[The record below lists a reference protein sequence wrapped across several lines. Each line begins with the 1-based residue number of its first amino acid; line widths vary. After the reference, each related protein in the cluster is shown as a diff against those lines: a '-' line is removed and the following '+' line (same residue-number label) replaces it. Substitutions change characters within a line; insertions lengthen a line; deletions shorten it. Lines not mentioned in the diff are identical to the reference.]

1 MKSILHTSAS
11 IALLAG
17 VGFAA
22 LSVAPLTPTA
32 TANQMDDDTYTKE
45 AKRDNLRKMSKVITL
60 DVEDQPIEDIFRFLA
75 DVTGAEL
82 EPVYLDD
89 NSSSVSGIDPE
100 TPITIRVKN
109 IPAITVLERVL
120 ERANIIEEPGDDYT
134 WQFTDSGSIE
144 FGPKTELNRHQRIEI
159 YDIADLLFVV
169 PDFDNA
175 PEFNLQSAIQSASGG
190 GGGGGT
196 GPFSQGGQQIDDI
209 DPEERAEQLR
219 NLLETTVEPDQWA
232 AAGGDGA
239 SITFYRTNFI
249 ITAADYVH
257 RQIDGYSFWPSR
269 LTQVRY
275 SDKQREVRIKGD
287 PKYRDS
293 AKP

>member
-1 MKSILHTSAS
+1 MKPILHTSAS
-11 IALLAG
+11 VALLAG
-17 VGFAA
+17 LTFAA
-22 LSVAPLTPTA
+22 ISIAPTA
-32 TANQMDDDTYTKE
+32 QSANAIQSDDDSYTKE
-45 AKRDNLRKMSKVITL
+45 AKRDNLRKMSKTITL
-60 DVEDQPIEDIFRFLA
+60 DVEDQAVEDIFNFLA
-75 DVTGAEL
+75 DITGADL
-82 EPVYLDD
+82 EPIYL
-89 NSSSVSGIDPE
+89 NENIASVSGIDPE

-120 ERANIIEEPGDDYT
+120 ERTNLIEEPGDDYT

-144 FGPKTELNRHQRIEI
+144 FGPKTELNRNQRVEI

-169 PDFDNA
+169 PNFDNA

-190 GGGGGT
+190 GSGGGT
-196 GPFSQGGQQIDDI
+196 SPFSQGGQQIDDL
-209 DPEERAEQLR
+209 DPQERADAII

-232 AAGGDGA
+232 NAGGDGA
-239 SITFYRTNFI
+239 SMTVYNTSLI

-257 RQIDGYSFWPSR
+257 RQIDGYSFWPAR

-275 SDKQREVRIKGD
+275 SGKERTVRIKGD

-293 AKP
+293 SKP

>member
-1 MKSILHTSAS
+1 MKTILHTSAS

-17 VGFAA
+17 IGFAA
-22 LSVAPLTPTA
+22 LSVAPLAPSANA
-32 TANQMDDDTYTKE
+32 TQMDDDSYTKE
-45 AKRDNLRKMSKVITL
+45 AKRDNLRKLSKVVTL
-60 DVEDQPIEDIFRFLA
+60 DVEDQPVEDIFRFIA
-75 DVTGAEL
+75 DITGADI
-82 EPVYLDD
+82 EPIYLDN

-120 ERANIIEEPGDDYT
+120 ERTNLIEQPGDDYT
-134 WQFTDSGSIE
+134 WQFTDSGSIQC
-144 FGPKTELNRHQRIEI
+144 GPKTELNRHQRVEI

-169 PDFDNA
+169 PNFDNA
-175 PEFNLQSAIQSASGG
+175 PDFNLQSAIQGASGG
-190 GGGGGT
+190 GGAT
-196 GPFSQGGQQIDDI
+196 SPFGQSNNQIDEPNAQD
-209 DPEERAEQLR
+209 RADALI

-232 AAGGDGA
+232 NAGGDGA
-239 SITFYRTNFI
+239 AITVYGTSLV

-275 SDKQREVRIKGD
+275 AGKERKVQIKGD
-287 PKYRDS
+287 PKYRTS
-293 AKP
+293 PKP